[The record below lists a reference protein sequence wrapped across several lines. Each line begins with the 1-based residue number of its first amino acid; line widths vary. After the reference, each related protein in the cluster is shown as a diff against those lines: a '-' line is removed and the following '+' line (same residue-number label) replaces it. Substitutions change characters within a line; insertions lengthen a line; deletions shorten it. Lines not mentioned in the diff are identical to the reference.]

1 MKTPSNPNSS
11 SVTRSW
17 SSDNAVTF
25 FLALFLFGVYLLT
38 FSGRITSSDG
48 LSMFAVTES
57 VMKRGDVSTDQM
69 WTFFGQKSAPAPDGE
84 TYSKY
89 GYGVSLLAAPL
100 YVIALYAPF
109 FGLMSLTVLS
119 SAIAVAFAGAMLYL
133 AARRLN
139 FSVAV
144 ALVTTLLFGL
154 ATPAW
159 VYAKEFWSEPFA
171 LAALFAA
178 FYFLL
183 AYRAER
189 RLSQAVV
196 AGIFLGMAIAIRT
209 TNMLLLPLYVW
220 YAFWMPNQ
228 SEPKP
233 KNQKRKTNV
242 QTSKSNRRMDWRGAL
257 WFAIPTLGFALTIF
271 FYNQIR
277 FGNPLTTGYRADEN
291 FSNNIFLGAYGLLFS
306 PGKGL
311 FVYAPF
317 LAALPFGVWQFY
329 KRFRRELIFILLLA
343 TCYLLLFAA
352 WYYWWG
358 GTNWGSRFL
367 VPTLPFLVLL
377 CAPFL
382 ELLFAPP
389 QNVSRITLYAL
400 RIIFSLLVLISFVN
414 ALAGVSV
421 HSLTYR
427 LALLK
432 NFPNA
437 DWDSIFQPALSP
449 LIGHWQIFKPT
460 NLEFA
465 WLRASSGSVQIDWIA
480 LALTLGVILF
490 ALYVLARVLRGQ
502 SLPRAATRVNVAL
515 AVLLT
520 LLVMARYADDPRLGG
535 NDGYK
540 KLLAMAQSQANAQD
554 VLLLNDDAHARYFFN
569 TNRASLKWYGLSRDP
584 ARWDAPT
591 QALVTRLGQE
601 HARVWFAYDDAV
613 DAPNPMRD
621 WLAQNWN
628 AVRRVTFEN
637 GVTLVLYTPH

>member
-1 MKTPSNPNSS
+1 MKTQSNPNSS
-11 SVTRSW
+11 S
-17 SSDNAVTF
+17 DNAIAF

-57 VMKRGDVSTDQM
+57 AVKRGDVSTDQM
-69 WTFFGQKSAPAPDGE
+69 WTFFGAKSAPAPDGE
-84 TYSKY
+84 AYSKY
-89 GYGVSLLAAPL
+89 GYGTSLLAAPL
-100 YVIALYAPF
+100 YAIALYAPF

-119 SAIAVAFAGAMLYL
+119 SAIAVACAGAFLYL

-144 ALVTTLLFGL
+144 SLVTTLLFGL

-178 FYFLL
+178 FYFAL
-183 AYRAER
+183 AYRTER
-189 RLSQAVV
+189 RLYQAAL
-196 AGIFLGMAIAIRT
+196 AGSLFGLALAIRT
-209 TNMLLLPLYVW
+209 TNLFLLPLYLW
-220 YAFWMPNQ
+220 YAFWLPPNLPARPARRQ
-228 SEPKP
+228 
-233 KNQKRKTNV
+233 KNAE
-242 QTSKSNRRMDWRGAL
+242 SKSSVDWRGAF
-257 WFAIPTLGFALTIF
+257 WFALPTLGFALALL

-291 FSNNIFLGAYGLLFS
+291 FSNNIFLGMYGLLFS

-317 LAALPFGVWQFY
+317 LAALPFGVWRFY
-329 KRFRRELIFILLLA
+329 QTRKRELGFSLA
-343 TCYLLLFAA
+343 LGAFYLFLFSA

-358 GTNWGSRFL
+358 GTNWGPRFL

-382 ELLFAPP
+382 ELLLEPP
-389 QNVSRITLYAL
+389 PSVSRVTLNLL
-400 RIIFSLLVLISFVN
+400 RAVFVLLVGISVVN
-414 ALAGVSV
+414 ELAGVSV
-421 HSLTYR
+421 HALTYR

-437 DWDSIFQPALSP
+437 DWDMIFQPALSP
-449 LIGHWQIFKPT
+449 LIGHWQIFKLS

-465 WLRASSGSVQIDWIA
+465 WLRANADFVNIDWIA

-490 ALYVLARVLRGQ
+490 ALYMLARVLRGKE
-502 SLPRAATRVNVAL
+502 LPRVATRINVVL
-515 AVLLT
+515 AIVLV
-520 LLVMARYADDPRLGG
+520 LLVMARYANDPRLGG

-540 KLLAMAQSQANAQD
+540 KLLATVQQQSTAQD

-569 TNRASLKWYGLSRDP
+569 TNRAPLKWYGLSRDP

-591 QALVTRLGQE
+591 QALAARLGNE
-601 HARVWFAYDDAV
+601 YARIWFAYDDAV

-621 WLAQNWN
+621 WLEQNWR
-628 AVRRVTFEN
+628 AVQRVTFEN
-637 GVTLVLYTPH
+637 GVTLVLYAPP

>member
-1 MKTPSNPNSS
+1 MSKLSTPEPSP
-11 SVTRSW
+11 
-17 SSDNAVTF
+17 AVRRLPAEVAIAF
-25 FLALFLFGVYLLT
+25 FLALFLFGVYLLS

-48 LSMFAVTES
+48 LAMFAVTES
-57 VMKRGDVSTDQM
+57 AVKRGDVSTDQM
-69 WTFFGQKSAPAPDGE
+69 WTFFGTKSAPAPDGE
-84 TYSKY
+84 VYSKY
-89 GYGVSLLAAPL
+89 GYGTSLLAAPL
-100 YVIALYAPF
+100 YAIALYVPF

-119 SAIAVAFAGAMLYL
+119 SAIAVAVAGAFLYL
-133 AARRLN
+133 AARRLR

-144 ALVTTLLFGL
+144 AIATTLLFGL

-171 LAALFAA
+171 LATLFAA

-189 RLSQAVV
+189 GLPQAAL
-196 AGIFLGMAIAIRT
+196 AGIGLGLAIAIRT
-209 TNMLLLPLYVW
+209 TNLLLLPLYVW
-220 YAFWMPNQ
+220 YAFWMP
-228 SEPKP
+228 SHTIGR
-233 KNQKRKTNV
+233 QKKDEKKQKV
-242 QTSKSNRRMDWRGAL
+242 DWRGVF
-257 WFAIPTLGFALTIF
+257 WFVLPLLGFVAAIF
-271 FYNQIR
+271 FYNAMR

-291 FSNNIFLGAYGLLFS
+291 FRNNIFLGAYGLLFS

-311 FVYAPF
+311 LVYAPF
-317 LAALPFGVWQFY
+317 LAALPFGIWQFY
-329 KRFRRELIFILLLA
+329 KRFRRELVFA
-343 TCYLLLFAA
+343 VLLFTVYCLLFST

-358 GTNWGSRFL
+358 GTNWAARFL

-382 ELLFAPP
+382 ELLFEPP
-389 QNVSRITLYAL
+389 PLVSRFALYAL
-400 RIIFSLLVLISFVN
+400 RFIFALLVAISFVN
-414 ALAGVSV
+414 ELAGVSV

-465 WLRASSGSVQIDWIA
+465 WLRANADSVQVDWTA

-490 ALYVLARVLRGQ
+490 ALYMLARVLRGKE
-502 SLPRAATRVNVAL
+502 LPRVATRINVAL
-515 AVLLT
+515 AIVLT

-535 NDGYK
+535 NDGYR
-540 KLLAMAQSQANAQD
+540 KLLAVVQQQSTAQD

-569 TNRASLKWYGLSRDP
+569 TNRAPLKWYGLSRDP

-591 QALVTRLGQE
+591 QQLVTRLGQE
-601 HARVWFAYDDAV
+601 YARVWFAYDDAV
-613 DAPNPMRD
+613 DAPNPLRD
-621 WLAQNWN
+621 WLEANWTQ
-628 AVRRVTFEN
+628 VQRVTFEN
-637 GVTLVLYTPH
+637 GVTLETYAP